1 VPIGELNPIE
11 MSAVFGHHK
20 LLAYFMEEIG
30 VKSLKDLKVG
40 ILIDEMQFIVAPI
53 FKRDSETVKLIL
65 D

>member
-1 VPIGELNPIE
+1 
-11 MSAVFGHHK
+11 
-20 LLAYFMEEIG
+20 MEEIG

-40 ILIDEMQFIVAPI
+40 SLIDEMQFIVAPI